1 MKLPSLIVR
10 VNKYIT
16 RNKQISGIMATS
28 LLLAVAITAGN
39 GIVTAAEAASQADAA
54 VLPAAA
60 AQKQPVQAAVSV
72 QSVSGVLPANPNATA
87 SATASPVTPRA
98 AAKPAATS
106 TKQTGSQPTPGS
118 KAVSSSKP
126 SPTPATPPKA
136 QSPAPKPTPCP
147 ECGGDPDK
155 VTSYIGN
162 LVLSSN
168 SVTIS
173 KSDQFNPVAY
183 ITARAS
189 NGASIGGVFIGQ
201 IYGPELIF
209 PSSSSFN
216 LAPTNTF
223 RVALGADVAPGTYRI
238 DVFSKSAD
246 NGEHWATVTVTVI
259 P

>member
-1 MKLPSLIVR
+1 MKLRSSIVR

-16 RNKQISGIMATS
+16 RNKQISGIIATS

-60 AQKQPVQAAVSV
+60 AQKQPVQAAASV
-72 QSVSGVLPANPNATA
+72 QSASGVLPAT
-87 SATASPVTPRA
+87 TSPDTPRA
-98 AAKPAATS
+98 VTKPTATS
-106 TKQTGSQPTPGS
+106 TKQTGSQPTPSS

-162 LVLSSN
+162 LILSSN
-168 SVTIS
+168 FITIS
-173 KSDQFNPVAY
+173 KSDQFNPAAY

-209 PSSSSFN
+209 PSSSSFDP
-216 LAPTNTF
+216 APTNTF

-238 DVFSKSAD
+238 GVFSKSAD
-246 NGEHWATVTVTVI
+246 NGEHRATVTVTVI